1 MMTPQTEPIISR
13 RALLQLLGL
22 STASFAATP
31 LLSGCAVDPVT
42 GSSQFMIM
50 SEQEEIALD
59 TKQSPYQFSTDY
71 GAIQDDALNR
81 YINKVGQHLAVNSH
95 RPHMPF
101 SFRGVNAAYI
111 NAYAFPGGSIAA
123 TRGILVELENE
134 AELAALLGH
143 EIGHVCARHTA
154 EQSSKGMLANILVAG
169 ASIATSA
176 AGYGSAASLVQDLGG
191 LSAGALLAS
200 YSRDNE
206 READALGMDYM
217 TRTGYNPKGMVGLME
232 LLQANS
238 KHKPSAIELMF
249 ATHPMSDE
257 RFATAQKAAQSIPPE
272 EQNYPFHRERYMDN
286 TAALRR
292 LKPMITALQ
301 NGSAAMGKK
310 NYTAAKQEFDKALQ
324 NSPND
329 YAALLMMAKCQFAM
343 KKTDKAEHYAGK
355 AALVYPR
362 EAQAHIVTGVIAIQN
377 RNYDRALAHLKQY
390 DTLLPGNVEVTFY
403 KGYALEGMNKRK
415 QAAGEYRTY
424 LQQVRQGRQAQHA
437 YGRLKEWGYLN

>member
-1 MMTPQTEPIISR
+1 MMKPLIDQKISR
-13 RALLQLLGL
+13 RELLQVLGTSSATL
-22 STASFAATP
+22 AAGH

-42 GSSQFMIM
+42 GNSQFMMM
-50 SEQEEIALD
+50 SEQEEISLD
-59 TKQSPYQFSTDY
+59 KKQSPYQFSTDY
-71 GAIQDDALNR
+71 GIIQDAQLNR
-81 YINKVGQHLAVNSH
+81 YIDKVGQELASNSH
-95 RPHMPF
+95 RPQMPF

-143 EIGHVCARHTA
+143 EIGHVSARHTA
-154 EQSSKGMLANILVAG
+154 EQQSKGVLANILVAG

-206 READALGMDYM
+206 READALGMHYM
-217 TRTGYNPKGMVGLME
+217 VRSGYSPSGMVGLME
-232 LLQANS
+232 LLQENS

-257 RFATAQKAAQSIPPE
+257 RFATAQKAVNNVPK
-272 EQNYPFHRERYMDN
+272 EQHDYPLHRERYMDN
-286 TAALRR
+286 TAGLRK
-292 LKPMITALQ
+292 LKPTITALQ
-301 NGSAAMGKK
+301 NGNAAMGKK
-310 NYTAAKQEFDKALQ
+310 KYPAARQEFDKALKA
-324 NSPND
+324 SPKD

-343 KKTDKAEHYAGK
+343 KKTDKAEQFAAK
-355 AALVYPR
+355 AAQVYPR

-377 RNYDRALAHLKQY
+377 KHYDQAFQHLDQY
-390 DTLLPGNVEVTFY
+390 DSILPGSVEVTFY
-403 KGYALEGMNKRK
+403 KGYALEGMNKRE
-415 QAAGEYRTY
+415 QAAGEYRAY
-424 LQQVRQGRQAQHA
+424 LQKVRQGKQAQHA
-437 YGRLKEWGYLN
+437 YRRLQQWGYIR